1 MNALIVTAKG
11 LSIVLH
17 AMGREGGLW
26 GFISVTVK
34 NATERESALVLFAAG
49 QVSFKHRHNEPDP
62 LGRTR

>member
-17 AMGREGGLW
+17 AMGREGGLR
-26 GFISVTVK
+26 GFISGSVK
-34 NATERESALVLFAAG
+34 NAMEREGALVRFEAG
-49 QVSFKHRHNEPDP
+49 QASFKHRHNEPDP